1 MMPFTNDIFRS
12 LMNVLKKH
20 NVSAYE
26 IRDSLDRTLLFYAR
40 TQDDVEQLI
49 DLGVDINHQDKLGH
63 TALFHVSSE
72 DVINALVEH
81 GIDVDRKDNEGRHVL
96 ATYGFFKCHDIF
108 MRYAD
113 RFEEK
118 HIIIDSLYC
127 NQLEN
132 IPSALKS
139 LHDNGFRITL
149 CRFVEIEHDPEKEK
163 PDNFIQYKAR
173 YIAVLD
179 ALKEYC
185 YLSTFHQLHQDFIC
199 RVYGNDKVKL
209 FSYRDFREL
218 IESM

>member
-1 MMPFTNDIFRS
+1 MLPFTNDIFRS
-12 LMNVLKKH
+12 LMNVLKTH

-72 DVINALVEH
+72 EVINALIEH
-81 GIDVDRKDNEGRHVL
+81 GIGVDRKDNEGRHVL
-96 ATYGFFKCHDIF
+96 ATYGFFKYHDTF

-113 RFEEK
+113 RFKEK
-118 HIIIDSLYC
+118 HIIIDSLYS
-127 NQLEN
+127 NQLVN

-149 CRFVEIEHDPEKEK
+149 SRFVEVEHDPEKEN
-163 PDNFIQYKAR
+163 PDNFIQYKEK
-173 YIAVLD
+173 YISVLD
-179 ALKEYC
+179 SLKEYC
-185 YLSTFHQLHQDFIC
+185 YLSTFHELHQVIIC

-209 FSYRDFREL
+209 FSYRDFREI

>member
-1 MMPFTNDIFRS
+1 MLPFTNDIFRS

-20 NVSAYE
+20 NISAYE
-26 IRDSLDRTLLFYAR
+26 IRDLLDRTLLFYAR
-40 TQDDVEQLI
+40 TRDDVEQLI

-72 DVINALVEH
+72 EVINALIEH

-96 ATYGFFKCHDIF
+96 ATYGFFNYHDTF
-108 MRYAD
+108 LKYAD
-113 RFEEK
+113 RFKEK

-132 IPSALKS
+132 IPSALKL
-139 LHDNGFRITL
+139 LHDNGFKITL
-149 CRFVEIEHDPEKEK
+149 SRFVEIEHDPEKESS
-163 PDNFIQYKAR
+163 DHFIQYKKK
-173 YIAVLD
+173 YTNVLD

-185 YLSTFHQLHQDFIC
+185 YLSTFHELQQDFIC

-209 FSYRDFREL
+209 LSYRDFREI

>member
-1 MMPFTNDIFRS
+1 MLPFTNDIFRS
-12 LMNVLKKH
+12 LMNVLKTH

-72 DVINALVEH
+72 EVVDALIEY
-81 GIDVDRKDNEGRHVL
+81 GIDVDRKDNEGRYVL
-96 ATYGFFKCHDIF
+96 ATYGFFKYYDTFIK
-108 MRYAD
+108 YAD
-113 RFEEK
+113 RFKEK
-118 HIIIDSLYC
+118 HVIIDSLYC

-149 CRFVEIEHDPEKEK
+149 SRFVEIEHDPEKEN
-163 PDNFIQYKAR
+163 PDNFIQYKER

-179 ALKEYC
+179 SLKEYC
-185 YLSTFHQLHQDFIC
+185 YLSTFHELQQDFIC
-199 RVYGNDKVKL
+199 RVYSNDKVKL
-209 FSYRDFREL
+209 FSYRDFREI